1 MLAITGYID
10 GNSVVVID
18 NVLHDFTGSELLIRI
33 AKKPKSQSVVKKSQT
48 TGSERLNA
56 LKSLQGVL
64 KSGKSMSLSEIREKR
79 LAERYGL

>member
-33 AKKPKSQSVVKKSQT
+33 VRKPKSQSVVKKSQT

>member
-33 AKKPKSQSVVKKSQT
+33 VKKPKSQSVVKKSQT